1 MPPGFST
8 FLFSFPVARISRLG
22 NSIRPIGFDG
32 RVPDYP
38 LLCMAPTTASRHRIG
53 ILYMVGA
60 AFFWSLMSV
69 FVKLVGENLPS
80 QQIVLVRAVVTLAYS
95 YVLIRWSGAASLWG
109 ENRRLLWLRGLLGF
123 TALSCFFFAL
133 TKLPLAD
140 ATVIHYT
147 NPVFTAV
154 IAAVVLNEQIE
165 TGEWIGAVLSLV
177 GVSLIAQP
185 SFLFG
190 ASTSQLNLAYVG
202 VALVGALSAASA
214 YVIVRKL
221 RETEHPLVIV
231 FYFPF
236 VATLGSAPTAALTD
250 LQWPTTGEWLF
261 LIVGVAG
268 CAQIAQVFLTK
279 GLHAIKAGRA
289 MAVSYLQI
297 VFATGWGLLIFQEVP
312 DLWSLLGTALVIG
325 GTLLVSRG

>member
-1 MPPGFST
+1 
-8 FLFSFPVARISRLG
+8 
-22 NSIRPIGFDG
+22 
-32 RVPDYP
+32 
-38 LLCMAPTTASRHRIG
+38 MAPTTATRHRIG
-53 ILYMVGA
+53 ILYMIGA

-69 FVKLVGENLPS
+69 FVKVVGEHLPS
-80 QQIVLVRAVVTLAYS
+80 QQIVFVRAVVTLVYS
-95 YVLIRWSGAASLWG
+95 YLLIRWSGAASLWG
-109 ENRRLLWLRGLLGF
+109 DNRRLLWLRGLFGF
-123 TALSCFFFAL
+123 AALSCFFFAL

-154 IAAVVLNEQIE
+154 IAAVALNERINA
-165 TGEWIGAVLSLV
+165 GEWLGAALSLI

-190 ASTSQLNLAYVG
+190 ESASQLNLLYVG
-202 VALVGALSAASA
+202 IALAGALSAATA

-236 VATLGSAPTAALTD
+236 VATLGSTPTAAFID
-250 LQWPTTGEWLF
+250 LQWPSAWEWLF
-261 LIVGVAG
+261 LIIGVAG
-268 CAQIAQVFLTK
+268 CAQIAQVCLTK

-297 VFATGWGLLIFQEVP
+297 VFATGWGLLIFQEIP
-312 DLWSLLGTALVIG
+312 ALWSLIGTALVIG
-325 GTLLVSRG
+325 GTVLVSRG